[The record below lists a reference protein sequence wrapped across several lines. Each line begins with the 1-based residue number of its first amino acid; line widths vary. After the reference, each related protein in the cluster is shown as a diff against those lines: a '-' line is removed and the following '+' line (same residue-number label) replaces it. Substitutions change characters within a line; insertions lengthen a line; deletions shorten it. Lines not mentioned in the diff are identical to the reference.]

1 MLVYRRVALL
11 PTDVFG
17 SPQLQRG
24 LLGLSAFVRPT
35 MKVDVN
41 PGSDSLSAPP
51 IAEECNHRDCDD
63 QIRRILDSPLFSS
76 SRRLSDFL
84 LFAANAAKEGRTEV
98 DQYEVAEQV
107 LHRDGDFNPLDDASV
122 RKLASQVRH
131 KLEDYYRTEG
141 ATDTILVSLPR
152 RSYVLRFR
160 LRTASA
166 APEPSTLQSS
176 APELE
181 SEPASSSVEIPAV
194 PESASEPIGSPAP
207 TLSPTVGSAASPNS
221 PASLNSAVSSLGQP
235 APRTETLPAS
245 STGERAAI
253 AVAFSARG
261 WLIAGLVATAC
272 LLLGFWIGSM
282 RTKDAP
288 SGDIGVSGAVAY
300 PFAIKSEK
308 GDLRGPGSDLL
319 PGAVLAAP
327 VLRGN
332 GDTTVRMS
340 FLPQHATQ
348 QAGLLLIQD
357 DDNFVRLGSHFKI
370 RSMLEVGH
378 ERDGTYAMWQS
389 AYRYDPLGQSGL
401 PLWLSLRRD
410 GDTFQGYVSR
420 DGAHWESYGPPQ
432 QFQPNGKTF
441 MGGIYAFN
449 GRTNIPASTARF
461 SAPTTGIRFHHRPD
475 GPFNPEQFPGWR
487 VTGNCADKTLSSISG
502 QALEV
507 RVPTDQLCGYGLRH
521 ELAAPASRNWSF
533 TIHLDFLS
541 SAGSSAGLVVRGP
554 KSALRL
560 VRRDLNGGSIM
571 LERNVDMDVRVPDFP
586 GTPPVYLR
594 LAAQDGVIRGSFSR
608 DGLHFELIPSEIPE
622 SEIGGSVISFG
633 GELELSHW
641 LQPGPRPPARFLAL
655 EQDMN
660 QLQSIPR

>member
-1 MLVYRRVALL
+1 VGPLRAGLVSYSVLGLA
-11 PTDVFG
+11 
-17 SPQLQRG
+17 QLQRS
-24 LLGLSAFVRPT
+24 LLEVFGFVSPT

-41 PGSDSLSAPP
+41 PGIDSLSAPP
-51 IAEECNHRDCDD
+51 IAEECNHRACDD

-131 KLEDYYRTEG
+131 KLEEYYRAEG
-141 ATDTILVSLPR
+141 DTDTILVSLPR

-160 LRTASA
+160 LRTASV
-166 APEPSTLQSS
+166 APERAASQSV

-181 SEPASSSVEIPAV
+181 KDTAACPSEAPASPA
-194 PESASEPIGSPAP
+194 PSTEPTGSPATPLSTTVGNTPSPSPAVTPLLQDNPETP
-207 TLSPTVGSAASPNS
+207 TLPS
-221 PASLNSAVSSLGQP
+221 ASLGEITATAV
-235 APRTETLPAS
+235 AS
-245 STGERAAI
+245 SR
-253 AVAFSARG
+253 RG
-261 WLIAGLVATAC
+261 WLVASLVATGC
-272 LLLGFWIGSM
+272 LLLGFWIGSVG
-282 RTKDAP
+282 RAELP
-288 SGDIGVSGAVAY
+288 SRDISVSGAVAY
-300 PFAIKSEK
+300 PIAIQSEK
-308 GDLRGPGSDLL
+308 GDLRGGGSDLQ

-327 VLRGN
+327 ILAGN
-332 GDTTVRMS
+332 GDTTVRMN

-348 QAGLLLIQD
+348 QAGLLLIQN

-378 ERDGTYAMWQS
+378 ERSGEYAMWQS

-401 PLWLSLRRD
+401 PIWLSLRRD
-410 GDTFQGYVSR
+410 GDTFQGYISR
-420 DGAHWESYGPPQ
+420 DGSNWEVYGPAQ
-432 QFQPNGKTF
+432 QFEPNGATWL
-441 MGGIYAFN
+441 GGIYAFN
-449 GRTNIPASTARF
+449 GRTNIPSATAQFST
-461 SAPTTGIRFHHRPD
+461 PTTGLRFHNRPD
-475 GPFNPEQFPGWR
+475 GPFHPEQFPGWR
-487 VTGNCADKTLSSISG
+487 VTSDCADKTLASIAG

-507 RVPTDQLCGYGLRH
+507 RVPSDQLCGYGLRH
-521 ELAAPASRNWSF
+521 DLATPVSRNWSF
-533 TIHLDFLS
+533 TVQLDFLS
-541 SAGSSAGLVVRGP
+541 SAGSSAGLVLRGP

-571 LERNVDMDVRVPDFP
+571 LERNVDRDVRVPDFP
-586 GTPPVYLR
+586 GAPPVYLR
-594 LAAQDGVIRGSFSR
+594 LAAKDGVIQGSFSR
-608 DGLHFELIPSEIPE
+608 DGVHFEPVPGEIPE
-622 SEIGGSVISFG
+622 AEIGGSVISFG
-633 GELELSHW
+633 GEMTLSHW